1 MRTSALATTAPLGST
16 TVPVMAPVAP
26 PWPKAGAVKTNAIK
40 LRTMNLI
47 E

>member
-1 MRTSALATTAPLGST
+1 LATTAPLGSS
-16 TVPVMAPVAP
+16 TVPVIAPVAP
-26 PWPKAGAVKTNAIK
+26 PCPKAGAANTNAIK